1 MGGSNLRQLTLSLS
15 SEFSTYNIG
24 QNGNFTSRVALVTYN
39 SNASVI
45 ANLTAY
51 NSEKELQSSLLGL
64 KSNASD
70 TVSNLYSA
78 MNLALNLLN
87 LVKPLQGPGRPSV
100 VVIFAASSNGPS
112 LNDVPTIAQDITK
125 VPATIVTVNYN
136 QADNTL
142 NQLFGSI
149 TQPYLNLIN
158 NAQLYKNIE
167 WALLQTNCFCPDW
180 QPYQLTYFDTQ
191 NNRPVKYAEC
201 LQGWMLGGGDPDT
214 TAPELCSDPEQELVA
229 ITSQQKADFIRSN
242 CFCPDWQPYQLT
254 YFDTQNNRPVKYA
267 ECLQGWMLGGGDPDT
282 TAPELCSDPEQELV
296 AITSQQKA
304 DFIRLNMSL
313 QHYEVPYFYIGLHR
327 NSSNGAWSWYD
338 FIRGEAPEGG
348 YTDWL
353 PGYNETSTGN
363 CVIANMTEATN
374 LQSPYKWWTTTCNV
388 FETGLEMQWAVCS
401 SRACDAEFLCHYGQ
415 ETESKKRSNQMK
427 SMHEAKH

>member
-229 ITSQQKADFIRSN
+229 ITSQQKADFIR
-242 CFCPDWQPYQLT
+242 
-254 YFDTQNNRPVKYA
+254 
-267 ECLQGWMLGGGDPDT
+267 
-282 TAPELCSDPEQELV
+282 
-296 AITSQQKA
+296 
-304 DFIRLNMSL
+304 LNMSL